1 MEVMSFAQEVAIT
14 VGAAALI
21 GYPIVMRWLAE
32 KAQPSRLRML
42 EVGKELLLH
51 PAVPAE
57 HKRMI
62 DSMLDDAYNPSLM
75 ILIAVIMPCY
85 AFLKLMRKAK
95 TLPKIEDL
103 SARRLCEEFSSRF
116 IVAIAAANPAFALIA
131 ALEIAVVAIILFPFG
146 QLRRAQDLQFGTIQ
160 TALQA
165 QTRVFHR
172 HAA

>member
-1 MEVMSFAQEVAIT
+1 
-14 VGAAALI
+14 
-21 GYPIVMRWLAE
+21 
-32 KAQPSRLRML
+32 
-42 EVGKELLLH
+42 
-51 PAVPAE
+51 
-57 HKRMI
+57 MI

-103 SARRLCEEFSSRF
+103 SARRLCEELSRRF

-172 HAA
+172 HAT